1 MRTPEYENQGDIGE
15 DEGVNYERAME
26 IALEQAHFSSKA
38 SGDVP
43 VGAVVLDEVGRLVG
57 IGSNRRELLSDP
69 VGHAE
74 IVAIKSAARALG
86 KWRLDGCTLVVTL
99 EPCAMC
105 AGAIQQSRI
114 SRVVFGAF
122 DEKAGAVGS
131 SIDILRDP
139 RALQKVEVVSGLM
152 KEECARLLGDFFK
165 ERRA

>member
-1 MRTPEYENQGDIGE
+1 
-15 DEGVNYERAME
+15 ME
-26 IALEQAHFSSKA
+26 IALEQALFSSKA

-43 VGAVVLDEVGRLVG
+43 VGAVVLDEIGRLVG

-74 IVAIKSAARALG
+74 IVAIKSAAHALG

-105 AGAIQQSRI
+105 AGAIAQSRI
-114 SRVVFGAF
+114 SRLVFGAF

-131 SIDILRDP
+131 LMDVLRDP
-139 RALQKVEVVSGLM
+139 RALQKVEVISGVM
-152 KEECARLLGDFFK
+152 QEECAKVLSDFFK
-165 ERRA
+165 ERRT